1 MSCEG
6 LLPSHADALSPSAQ
20 REAMYKNKGMTSV
33 EMRKRRETNTAQLRK
48 QKRESEISKR
58 RNIDQN
64 PDSSVYDEDDSMSG
78 PLEVFDGKN
87 LTKLFSND
95 PSAQES
101 AMRLFRRRLCADKGN
116 APVDEAVALGLV
128 GRFVSLLSSSSTS
141 VRRDAVSVLGSI
153 VAGTPAHTQSV
164 VHSGVV
170 PTFVQLL
177 SSDDD
182 ELRERSLLAIGNIAC
197 DHSAHR
203 DLCLSL
209 DVVPAILRILNSSAK
224 PAEIRSAVWT
234 LSNLCR
240 GKSPPPDFS
249 KKLLVTGKESIKKEV
264 CWTLSNILAG
274 NRKQIQTV
282 IDAHILPSLIHVLAS
297 GDFKTRKEACWAIGN
312 ALSGGNAAQVAT
324 VVREGAILPLC
335 DLLTVMEPKIVNVA
349 LNALDCILRHG
360 ENIKNKSKTGINPYC
375 ALVEEARGVEKLE
388 FLQQSPNLEIYVKAF
403 DIIENYFAGDEPEED
418 ALAADEANGEAAKSV
433 TTFSF

>member
-1 MSCEG
+1 MKR
-6 LLPSHADALSPSAQ
+6 LP
-20 REAMYKNKGMTSV
+20 
-33 EMRKRRETNTAQLRK
+33 
-48 QKRESEISKR
+48 
-58 RNIDQN
+58 
-64 PDSSVYDEDDSMSG
+64 
-78 PLEVFDGKN
+78 F
-87 LTKLFSND
+87 
-95 PSAQES
+95 
-101 AMRLFRRRLCADKGN
+101 ADKGN

-249 KKLLVTGKESIKKEV
+249 KVSLALPALSKQLFNQDALTVGDACRAIASLSEGENDHIEVVVQSGVVRRLVELLLHPCPTVSANALRAIGNIVTGTDQQTQVVLSCSALECLQKLLVTGKESIKKEV

-274 NRKQIQTV
+274 SRKQIQTV

-375 ALVEEARGVEKLE
+375 AL
-388 FLQQSPNLEIYVKAF
+388 IYVKAF